1 MSWFGHWSHHK
12 DSDMEKKEKEEK
24 KRRSSLSSF
33 FSMKHHHRGSKDEKT
48 TSEETKEREEY
59 SFSIY
64 FCGPRNVINASL
76 CKDKQIEAES
86 LNDKSKPARA
96 MRLYYPVRQLVHV
109 VVQVKNI
116 DTVGTLKL
124 EALRK
129 LAEQTFQS
137 ECRDARFT
145 IVERALKM
153 KDESDRIAYLSKEG
167 FTSDWLRL
175 FNKDGVEIHVS
186 NEETV
191 DDLLH
196 ICGEAVTFKSADFM
210 DLSLLMPFVPYVFSL
225 SLSLSDTHTH
235 THTQQVRRI
244 CGT

>member
-48 TSEETKEREEY
+48 
-59 SFSIY
+59 
-64 FCGPRNVINASL
+64 
-76 CKDKQIEAES
+76 
-86 LNDKSKPARA
+86 
-96 MRLYYPVRQLVHV
+96 PVRQLVHV

-235 THTQQVRRI
+235 THTHTQQVRRI